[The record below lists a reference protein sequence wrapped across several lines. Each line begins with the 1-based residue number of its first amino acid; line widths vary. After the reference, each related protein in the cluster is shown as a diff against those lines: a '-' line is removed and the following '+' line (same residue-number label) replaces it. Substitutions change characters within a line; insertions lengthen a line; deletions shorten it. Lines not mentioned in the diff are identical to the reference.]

1 MVVLIIYLISVLL
14 CSLTISISLSLFNIE
29 KGYERRLCTDELF
42 ALNVV
47 PLIPFLNSVV
57 SFIVLFYIMYQLKV
71 FKYSPFVI
79 MYNKIYNYI
88 EKRYK
93 L

>member
-1 MVVLIIYLISVLL
+1 MAVLIIYLISVLL
-14 CSLTISISLSLFNIE
+14 CSLIISISLSIFNIE
-29 KGYERRLCTDELF
+29 KGHERRLCTDELF
-42 ALNVV
+42 ALNVLPV
-47 PLIPFLNSVV
+47 IPFLNSIV
-57 SFIVLFYIMYQLKV
+57 SFIILFYIMYQLKF

-79 MYNKIYNYI
+79 MYNKIYDYI